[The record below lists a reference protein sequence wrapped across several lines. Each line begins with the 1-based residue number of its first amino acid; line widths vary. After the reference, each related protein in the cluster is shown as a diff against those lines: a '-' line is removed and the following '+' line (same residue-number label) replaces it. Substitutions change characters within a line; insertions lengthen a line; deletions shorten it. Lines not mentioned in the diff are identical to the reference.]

1 MNRKKIGYTILVCF
15 LISWIVFYAVAYS
28 EPLKNLFGIESGLD
42 IYGTVQSEAEAGN
55 ADRKLEVSEHADS
68 GEDKKNTYEQE
79 NKLLI
84 AEQTNEDQYMTSRG
98 EANRASNEKPKAVSE
113 HPKTAVIKDEP
124 DNSESMNIN
133 TDTTQEASLAV
144 GSRSTVPAEEEQET
158 TDVAGDLDLL
168 ARLITAEA
176 QGEPYEA
183 QVAVG
188 AVVMNRVESSSWPDS
203 IEGVIYQVIDGYYQF
218 TPVDNGWIDKPAQEQ
233 SIKAVRE
240 VLGGADPTK
249 GAQFYYDDTTTNP
262 WILEKTVSVQI
273 GHMIFAY

>member
-1 MNRKKIGYTILVCF
+1 MNRKKIRYTILVCV
-15 LISWIVFYAVAYS
+15 LISGIVFSAVDYS
-28 EPLKNLFGIESGLD
+28 EPLRNLYGIDSGLD
-42 IYGTVQSEAEAGN
+42 KYGTVQSGAEAEN
-55 ADRKLEVSEHADS
+55 ADRRLEVTDHADS
-68 GEDKKNTYEQE
+68 GKDKKNTYEPE
-79 NKLLI
+79 NRLFI

-98 EANRASNEKPKAVSE
+98 EANRASNEKPKAISE
-113 HPKTAVIKDEP
+113 QPKTAVIKDEP
-124 DNSESMNIN
+124 DKSESMNIN
-133 TDTTQEASLAV
+133 ADTTQEASPVA
-144 GSRSTVPAEEEQET
+144 GSRSAVPAEEEQET

-188 AVVMNRVESSSWPDS
+188 AVVMNRVESSSWPNS

-218 TPVDNGWIDKPAQEQ
+218 TPVVNGWIDKPAQEQ
-233 SIKAVRE
+233 SIKAARE
-240 VLGGADPTK
+240 VLVGADPTK

-273 GHMIFAY
+273 GHMIFAF